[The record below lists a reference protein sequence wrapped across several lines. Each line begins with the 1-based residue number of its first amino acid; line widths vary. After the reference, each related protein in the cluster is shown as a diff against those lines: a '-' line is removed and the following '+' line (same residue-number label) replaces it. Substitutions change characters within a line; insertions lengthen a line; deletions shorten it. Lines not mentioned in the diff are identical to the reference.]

1 MLLVIFVPNWTL
13 DIGDLKFSV
22 DKQHV
27 SRSFSSVAHSGD
39 EFDTSFGGAEPSLN
53 KKNMKHDLNA
63 PTKNL
68 QQLSGNENLSLAIHP
83 TPKLN
88 C

>member
-27 SRSFSSVAHSGD
+27 SRSSSSVAHSCD
-39 EFDTSFGGAEPSLN
+39 EFDTSFGGAEPTL
-53 KKNMKHDLNA
+53 KKKRLTLGDNFLRH
-63 PTKNL
+63 
-68 QQLSGNENLSLAIHP
+68 
-83 TPKLN
+83 
-88 C
+88 

>member
-13 DIGDLKFSV
+13 DMGDLKFSV

-27 SRSFSSVAHSGD
+27 SRSFSLVARSCD

-53 KKNMKHDLNA
+53 KKTHE
-63 PTKNL
+63 T
-68 QQLSGNENLSLAIHP
+68 
-83 TPKLN
+83 
-88 C
+88 